1 MVKDQDPGDRYEI
14 LEQRAGLG
22 PGYFAGTH
30 QAIHWT
36 HNGGAVVSFTVLFDD
51 D

>member
-1 MVKDQDPGDRYEI
+1 VIDMKFWNSE
-14 LEQRAGLG
+14 RAWAR
-22 PGYFAGTH
+22 GYFAGTH